1 MSSMSRPTSHLHRSR
16 WRRLL
21 ALVLVA
27 CLLPAGGG
35 AALAGCGDDTKASKT
50 EIAARLGL
58 SYVAFKRYIYTP
70 AQEGQ
75 FRKGAEGRKAAIAKA
90 AVAGAFTARMLQKA
104 KEEADQDPQFAAYSN
119 KIVAAIASLG
129 GLTAILEGGNLGD
142 LEQVTQNLGELDSLV
157 AAGKALGIEPNL
169 DQDVSAA
176 DLLNPLK

>member
-1 MSSMSRPTSHLHRSR
+1 MTVPPRPTLHSDRGR

-27 CLLPAGGG
+27 CLLPIGTG

-50 EIAARLGL
+50 EIATRLGL

-70 AQEGQ
+70 AQQGQ
-75 FRKGAEGRKAAIAKA
+75 FKKGAEGRSAAIAKA

-104 KEEADQDPQFAAYSN
+104 KEEADQDPQFAAYSD
-119 KIVAAIASLG
+119 KIVASIASLG
-129 GLTAILEGGNLGD
+129 GLTAILQGGNLED
-142 LEQVTQNLGELDSLV
+142 LSQVTQNLGELDSLV
-157 AAGKALGIEPNL
+157 AAGKALGISPDL

-176 DLLNPLK
+176 DLVNPLK